1 MWKALVLLI
10 CVMFVLPAIVAG
22 VSKSE
27 FEGKTANDIRIER
40 VQEVRGG
47 GHGGGHGGYHGG
59 YRGPSGHGHYGH
71 GYRSIGCFP
80 APIL

>member
-27 FEGKTANDIRIER
+27 LEIKSVDDIKIER
-40 VQEVRGG
+40 VQEVRGYG
-47 GHGGGHGGYHGG
+47 GGYHGG
-59 YRGPSGHGHYGH
+59 YRGPHHHGHYHGHYG
-71 GYRSIGCFP
+71 YRPIGCFP
-80 APIL
+80 APVL